1 MQKVRSKSKLIFF
14 IFIQLLLYQNER
26 YETVIDSWIKQW
38 REKRLQKHLFK
49 FLREWAS
56 TNAREKRQLEYCE
69 VFYQRG
75 LERRGM
81 KGYKLFARI
90 AGNRVYEKKIKEKV
104 TIEVDAKVEE
114 KKNQLQFLEAMIREL
129 EEKYRIELRKK
140 AILKS

>member
-1 MQKVRSKSKLIFF
+1 
-14 IFIQLLLYQNER
+14 
-26 YETVIDSWIKQW
+26 
-38 REKRLQKHLFK
+38 
-49 FLREWAS
+49 
-56 TNAREKRQLEYCE
+56 LEYCE

>member
-1 MQKVRSKSKLIFF
+1 
-14 IFIQLLLYQNER
+14 
-26 YETVIDSWIKQW
+26 
-38 REKRLQKHLFK
+38 
-49 FLREWAS
+49 
-56 TNAREKRQLEYCE
+56 
-69 VFYQRG
+69 
-75 LERRGM
+75 M
-81 KGYKLFARI
+81 KGYKLLARI

>member
-1 MQKVRSKSKLIFF
+1 
-14 IFIQLLLYQNER
+14 
-26 YETVIDSWIKQW
+26 
-38 REKRLQKHLFK
+38 
-49 FLREWAS
+49 
-56 TNAREKRQLEYCE
+56 
-69 VFYQRG
+69 
-75 LERRGM
+75 M